1 MKTKTYLLRQWCERA
16 NTNCG
21 DVLHCLTC
29 DKVYDKDESTS
40 GIPILF
46 CSKGCE
52 MAYYASVFGTPPHS

>member
-1 MKTKTYLLRQWCERA
+1 MKIKASFLGQWCERA

-29 DKVYDKDESTS
+29 GKVYDEDESTS

-52 MAYYASVFGTPPHS
+52 VAYYAMVFGSPPSS